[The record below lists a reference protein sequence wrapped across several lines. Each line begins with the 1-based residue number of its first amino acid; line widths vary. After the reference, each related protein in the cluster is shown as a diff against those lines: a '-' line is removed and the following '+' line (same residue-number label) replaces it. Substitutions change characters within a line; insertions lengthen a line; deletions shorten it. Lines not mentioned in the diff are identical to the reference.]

1 MLQLLLK
8 VCKSQNLVWNKMNSP
23 PRIPDFRRPKINLLN
38 FTITK
43 FLFRVNFLIFLMKWK
58 LKTTK
63 NCKTMTFSRFFV
75 LFGICWFFSWNHSWK
90 RPNIAKPL
98 QFSRFF
104 FPSFLF
110 EFFSWNQKCLR
121 RCNEAKEL
129 QEFGLIPYVLS
140 HLFNSIW
147 WFFSYF
153 SSFFSMWW

>member
-63 NCKTMTFSRFFV
+63 NCKTMTFSRFFFV
-75 LFGICWFFSWNHSWK
+75 WNLLIFFSWNHSWK

-98 QFSRFF
+98 QFHGVLCEFLNFSRGIKNAFVGVMKQNNYKNSVSYHMYYHTCSIAYDDFF
-104 FPSFLF
+104 LTF
-110 EFFSWNQKCLR
+110 
-121 RCNEAKEL
+121 
-129 QEFGLIPYVLS
+129 
-140 HLFNSIW
+140 HL
-147 WFFSYF
+147 
-153 SSFFSMWW
+153 FFSMWW